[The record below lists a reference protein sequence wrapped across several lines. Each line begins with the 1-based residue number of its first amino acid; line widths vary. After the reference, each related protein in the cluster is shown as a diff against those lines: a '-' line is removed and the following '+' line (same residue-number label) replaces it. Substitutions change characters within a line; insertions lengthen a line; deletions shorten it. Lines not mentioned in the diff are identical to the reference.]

1 MGKRQR
7 KRNRASGRPHGTQ
20 SNGKQQARSAPGAGS
35 VEPQRPGESVAASP
49 FWKAQPPV
57 ALTRNRPAPVPVRT
71 PARTSPRSSTR
82 AARLKPPSPATVV
95 VVEEEQVPP
104 HTCVSSALEDAEPH
118 GLAATYSFDTTGWTT
133 TGPVTI
139 GFVGTRLDGNGGPED
154 KFERT
159 ERLDGLGPATGKVTL
174 TTRPGHVAPGRWRV
188 VAGPVENP
196 AGHPLPRKA
205 IHTSTQFGLL
215 THGPGVRLFA
225 WPALIGLGAL
235 VAIILQGLL
244 AARADLP
251 VLPMLALS
259 GLGCLIG
266 FLGGKVW
273 WLVVNRRPVR
283 EFLTS
288 GACIQ
293 GFLLVALAVL
303 TAGALM
309 LGISAGAVLDVT
321 APGIFLG
328 MAIGRPGCF
337 LTGCCVGRPTTSRWG
352 LWSTDRRLG
361 IRRIPVQLY
370 EAAVALLIGVAG
382 LVLVLGVTPPFPGA
396 VFVGTTAAY
405 TLARQFL
412 FRLRTNTHTRLGRL
426 VVQVIYGA
434 ILLGLLIAYLGI

>member
-1 MGKRQR
+1 M
-7 KRNRASGRPHGTQ
+7 
-20 SNGKQQARSAPGAGS
+20 
-35 VEPQRPGESVAASP
+35 
-49 FWKAQPPV
+49 
-57 ALTRNRPAPVPVRT
+57 PVRT

-225 WPALIGLGAL
+225 RPALIGLGAL
-235 VAIILQGLL
+235 VAIILRGLL

-266 FLGGKVW
+266 FPGGKVW

-288 GACIQ
+288 GACIR
-293 GFLLVALAVL
+293 GFLLVAPGRTHRRGTDARHLRGGGAGCDCPGDLPRHGHRPARLLPDRLLRRPPDHL
-303 TAGALM
+303 TVGTVVDGPPAGDPQDPGPALRGGRRAAHRGRRPGARAGRDSTVPGCGVRRHDRGLHPSPTVPVPAADQHPHPAGA
-309 LGISAGAVLDVT
+309 
-321 APGIFLG
+321 P
-328 MAIGRPGCF
+328 GRPGD
-337 LTGCCVGRPTTSRWG
+337 LWRHPTRAA
-352 LWSTDRRLG
+352 DRALG
-361 IRRIPVQLY
+361 I
-370 EAAVALLIGVAG
+370 
-382 LVLVLGVTPPFPGA
+382 
-396 VFVGTTAAY
+396 
-405 TLARQFL
+405 
-412 FRLRTNTHTRLGRL
+412 
-426 VVQVIYGA
+426 
-434 ILLGLLIAYLGI
+434 